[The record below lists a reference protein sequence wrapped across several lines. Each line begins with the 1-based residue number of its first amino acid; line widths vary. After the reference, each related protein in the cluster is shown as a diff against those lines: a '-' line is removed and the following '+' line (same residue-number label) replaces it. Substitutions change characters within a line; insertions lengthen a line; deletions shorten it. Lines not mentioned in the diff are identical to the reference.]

1 MDISNIKVNNY
12 NIFLDID
19 FNLIQYRGIVSISIY
34 VKKSFSTLEINSDN
48 FDIKFVKINNAEC
61 EFTIERD
68 KKIICVSNDFIETN
82 KYEIKIKFGW
92 KKITEEPDGF
102 YQTIKDNNIVLSTH
116 LEPISARK
124 FIPCFDYP
132 NLKACFNLILKL
144 NNPNKECISNMS
156 VKKSYLVENGED
168 KIIYFNSTPKMS
180 TYLLCLVCGDIIHSG
195 IGQVKTSNDILING
209 YCIPRDIP
217 YIGWSVQKTAEALD
231 YFESWFG
238 IKYPLDKLDI
248 VSIPNFSSGAMENW
262 GLITFREECVLLF
275 DESKYLEQLK
285 ILEVIYHEVAHQWFG
300 NLVTLSEWKDLWLNE
315 ATATFFSWM
324 ALLDKYS
331 NINSKEFYWLFEAK
345 TVYLIDGTTN
355 THPIIMDGS
364 NYGNDDEINPSD
376 LFDEITYSK
385 GNTIINYVANLLGLE
400 NFKSAIRKYL
410 NTYLYSNPPS
420 GDKLFAYFNE
430 YSNRTKANIDYISL
444 MNKLTTTK
452 GYPILY
458 IKKNNLRTYSI
469 TYKTFN
475 LDKNIIVDYPI
486 DIWLKISYS
495 NKTNVD
501 IVELKYKLE
510 NEITINGENNEINDD
525 KTIIIN
531 PDNEFFCISYYVNFV
546 PNILSMNQ
554 VELMKYIHDEFLLSL
569 YGYKKIP
576 EYLECVKNIFSSIDT
591 SSNYILT
598 VLILGDLKHLIN
610 IFDYIDLKSSQFVK
624 EFIMSNLNTQ
634 LMKLL
639 KSMVSSKTNKY
650 SEFVL
655 DSILDLKTIYL
666 ENQDLIDM
674 VKKIYMYQNKLLK
687 LDPEYSNKYYIS
699 NTSFDV
705 AMKYFQS
712 TEFDN
717 LISILKTTFNRQII
731 SNIIGSFQFIDDK
744 NFITIFGSY
753 KQLIKSQDYSL
764 FFSSISKIKSKQE
777 FIIDYWIK
785 SRNEISTINEIT
797 FKILKNVSN
806 HIFDYS
812 LMEKI
817 LNYLQTI
824 ENKSN
829 KIIIGKI
836 KDILEGNKIII
847 ANSK

>member
-1 MDISNIKVNNY
+1 MDVSNIKVNNY

-19 FNLIQYRGIVSISIY
+19 FNLIQYRGIVSILID
-34 VKKSFSTLEINSDN
+34 VKKSFSKLEINSDN
-48 FDIKFVKINNAEC
+48 FDIKFVKINDAEC

-68 KKIICVSNDFIETN
+68 KKIICVLNNFIETN

-92 KKITEEPDGF
+92 KKITGEPDGF
-102 YQTIKDNNIVLSTH
+102 YQATKDKQIVLSTQ

-132 NLKACFNLILKL
+132 NLKASFNLIVKL

-156 VKKSYLVENGED
+156 VKKSSLIENGNS
-168 KIIYFNSTPKMS
+168 KIIYFNSTPTMS
-180 TYLLCLVCGDIIHSG
+180 TYLLCLVCGDITHLEIE
-195 IGQVKTSNDILING
+195 QVKTNRGILING
-209 YCIPRDIP
+209 YCVPRDIP
-217 YIGWSVQKTAEALD
+217 YIGWSIEKTAEAVD
-231 YFESWFG
+231 YFESLFG

-248 VSIPNFSSGAMENW
+248 VSIPNFAAGAMENW
-262 GLITFREECVLLF
+262 GLITFREECILLF
-275 DESKYLEQLK
+275 DKSKYLEQLK

-324 ALLDKYS
+324 ALLDRYS
-331 NINSKEFYWLFEAK
+331 NINSKEFYWLLEAK

-355 THPIIMDGS
+355 THPIIMGGDDDG
-364 NYGNDDEINPSD
+364 INPSD

-400 NFKSAIRKYL
+400 NFKSSIRKYL
-410 NTYLYSNPPS
+410 NTYKYSNPPS

-430 YSNRTKANIDYISL
+430 YSNKAKANIDYIIL

-458 IKKNNLRTYSI
+458 IKKNNLKIYSI

-495 NKTNVD
+495 NKTD
-501 IVELKYKLE
+501 IVELKYNSE
-510 NEITINGENNEINDD
+510 NEININDD
-525 KTIIIN
+525 NGKNYESCIIN
-531 PDNEFFCISYYVNFV
+531 PDNEFFCISHYVNFI

-554 VELMKYIHDEFLLSL
+554 VELMKYSHDEFLLSL

-576 EYLECVKNIFSSIDT
+576 EYLECIKNIFGSIDI
-591 SSNYILT
+591 SLNHILL

-610 IFDYIDLKSSQFVK
+610 IFNYIDLKLSQFVK
-624 EFIMSNLNTQ
+624 EFIVSNLNTQ
-634 LMKLL
+634 LMELL
-639 KSMVSSKTNKY
+639 KSMVSSKTIKY

-655 DSILDLKTIYL
+655 DSILDLGTIYL

-705 AMKYFQS
+705 SMKYFQS
-712 TEFDN
+712 TEFGN

-731 SNIIGSFQFIDDK
+731 SNIIGTFQFIDDK
-744 NFITIFGSY
+744 NFITVFSSY
-753 KQLIKSQDYSL
+753 KQWIKSQDYSL

-777 FIIDYWIK
+777 YIIDYWIK
-785 SRNEISTINEIT
+785 SRNEISTIDEIT
-797 FKILKNVSN
+797 FGILKNISK

-812 LMEKI
+812 LIEKI
-817 LNYLQTI
+817 LNYLQII

-829 KIIIGKI
+829 IIIIGKI

>member
-1 MDISNIKVNNY
+1 MKVNNY

-19 FNLIQYRGIVSISIY
+19 FNLIQYRGIVSILIEI
-34 VKKSFSTLEINSDN
+34 KKKFSKLEINSDN
-48 FDIKFVKINNAEC
+48 FDIKFVKINNTER
-61 EFTIERD
+61 EFTIDRD
-68 KKIICVSNDFIETN
+68 KKIICVSNNFIETN

-92 KKITEEPDGF
+92 KKITKEPDGF
-102 YQTIKDNNIVLSTH
+102 YQAIKDNNIVLSTH

-132 NLKACFNLILKL
+132 NLKACFNLIVKL

-156 VKKSYLVENGED
+156 VKKLYLIDNGEG
-168 KIIYFNSTPKMS
+168 KIIYFNSTPAMS
-180 TYLLCLVCGDIIHSG
+180 TYLLCLVCGDITHSV
-195 IGQVKTSNDILING
+195 IEQVKTNRDILING
-209 YCIPRDIP
+209 YGISRDIP
-217 YIGWSVQKTAEALD
+217 YIEWSIEKTAEALD

-275 DESKYLEQLK
+275 DKSKYLEQLK

-315 ATATFFSWM
+315 STATFFSWM

-331 NINSKEFYWLFEAK
+331 NINSKEFYWLLEAK

-355 THPIIMDGS
+355 THPIIIDVS
-364 NYGNDDEINPSD
+364 NYGNEDEINPSD

-385 GNTIINYVANLLGLE
+385 GNTIINYVANLMGLE
-400 NFKSAIRKYL
+400 NFKSSIRKYL
-410 NTYLYSNPPS
+410 NKYLYSNPPS

-430 YSNRTKANIDYISL
+430 YSNKANIDYISL

-458 IKKNNLRTYSI
+458 IKKNNSKSYSI
-469 TYKTFN
+469 KYKTFN
-475 LDKNIIVDYPI
+475 IDKNIIVDYPI

-495 NKTNVD
+495 NKTDVD
-501 IVELKYKLE
+501 IVELKYYSE
-510 NEITINGENNEINDD
+510 NEININGENNDD
-525 KTIIIN
+525 KTIVIN
-531 PDNEFFCISYYVNFV
+531 PDNEFFCISYYVNFI

-554 VELMKYIHDEFLLSL
+554 VELMKYSHDEFLLSL

-576 EYLECVKNIFSSIDT
+576 EYLECIRNIFSSIDI
-591 SSNYILT
+591 SSNYILS
-598 VLILGDLKHLIN
+598 VLILGDLKYLIN
-610 IFDYIDLKSSQFVK
+610 IYDYIDLKSSHFIK
-624 EFIMSNLNTQ
+624 EFIVSNLNTI
-634 LMKLL
+634 LMELL

-655 DSILDLKTIYL
+655 DSILDLGTIYL
-666 ENQDLIDM
+666 ENHNLIDM

-687 LDPEYSNKYYIS
+687 LDPGYSNKYYIS

-717 LISILKTTFNRQII
+717 IITILKTTFNRQII
-731 SNIIGSFQFIDDK
+731 SNIIESLQFIDDK
-744 NFITIFGSY
+744 NFITVFGSY

-785 SRNEISTINEIT
+785 SRDEISTINEIT
-797 FKILKNVSN
+797 FKILKNVSK

-812 LMEKI
+812 LIEKI

-824 ENKSN
+824 ENK
-829 KIIIGKI
+829 IIIEKI

-847 ANSK
+847 ANSKL

>member
-19 FNLIQYRGIVSISIY
+19 FNLIQYKGIVMISIET
-34 VKKSFSTLEINSDN
+34 KKSFSKLEINSDN
-48 FDIKFVKINNAEC
+48 FDIKFVKINDAEC

-68 KKIICVSNDFIETN
+68 KKIISVLNNFIESK

-102 YQTIKDNNIVLSTH
+102 YQAIKDNNIVLSTH

-132 NLKACFNLILKL
+132 NLKACFNLIIKL

-156 VKKSYLVENGED
+156 VKKSYLVENGEG

-180 TYLLCLVCGDIIHSG
+180 TYLLCLVCGDITHSE
-195 IGQVKTSNDILING
+195 IKQVKTSNDILING

-217 YIGWSVQKTAEALD
+217 YIGWSIEKTAEALD
-231 YFESWFG
+231 YFESWFA

-275 DESKYLEQLK
+275 NKAKYLEQLK

-331 NINSKEFYWLFEAK
+331 NINSKEFYWLLEAK

-355 THPIIMDGS
+355 THPIIMGGD
-364 NYGNDDEINPSD
+364 NDDVSEDGINPSD

-385 GNTIINYVANLLGLE
+385 GNTIINYVANLMGLE
-400 NFKSAIRKYL
+400 NFKSSIRKYL

-420 GDKLFAYFNE
+420 GDKLFTYFNE
-430 YSNRTKANIDYISL
+430 YSENKNIDYISL

-458 IKKNNLRTYSI
+458 VKKNNLKTYSI
-469 TYKTFN
+469 KYKTFN
-475 LDKNIIVDYPI
+475 IDKNIIVDYPI

-501 IVELKYKLE
+501 IVELKYNLE
-510 NEITINGENNEINDD
+510 NEININDD
-525 KTIIIN
+525 NDKNDETCIIN
-531 PDNEFFCISYYVNFV
+531 PDNEYFCISYYVNFI

-569 YGYKKIP
+569 YGYKKIT
-576 EYLECVKNIFSSIDT
+576 EYLECVKNIFNSIDI

-610 IFDYIDLKSSQFVK
+610 IFNYIDLKLSQFVK
-624 EFIMSNLNTQ
+624 EFIVSNLNTQ
-634 LMKLL
+634 LMELL
-639 KSMVSSKTNKY
+639 KSMVSSKTIKY

-655 DSILDLKTIYL
+655 DSILDLGTIYL

-687 LDPEYSNKYYIS
+687 LDPGYSNKYYIS

-712 TEFDN
+712 IEFDN
-717 LISILKTTFNRQII
+717 LITILKTTFNRQII
-731 SNIIGSFQFIDDK
+731 SNIIGSFQFIDDE
-744 NFITIFGSY
+744 NFITVFDNY
-753 KQLIKSQDYSL
+753 KQWIKSQDYAL

-785 SRNEISTINEIT
+785 LRDEISTIDEIT
-797 FKILKNVSN
+797 FKILKNISK
-806 HIFDYS
+806 HIYDYS
-812 LMEKI
+812 LIEKI
-817 LNYLQTI
+817 LNYLQII

-829 KIIIGKI
+829 IIIIGKI